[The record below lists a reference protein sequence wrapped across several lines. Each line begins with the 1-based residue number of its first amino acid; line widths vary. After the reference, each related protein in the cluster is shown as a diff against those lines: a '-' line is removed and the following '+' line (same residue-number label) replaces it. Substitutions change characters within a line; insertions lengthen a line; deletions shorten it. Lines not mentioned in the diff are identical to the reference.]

1 MLYHL
6 EATNPL
12 EQCFE
17 KALSNNAH
25 AEAFYQ
31 QLSQA
36 KLFILSEGSED
47 APQAGDGAIAI
58 SIKQWYIPLEDG
70 SDHPFTPIFTSQIA
84 VDKAIEL
91 MKSEGT
97 EYHGVMELEAATIFQ
112 LLLQSGNDMALN
124 PNSNMSK
131 TLDEDEIRYMLLPDF
146 SLVEQRGAL
155 VILGKVFSDELP
167 IFAELKEILSNYKRV
182 QKAYL
187 IESNSLNFGRSCTD
201 HALCLVVQF
210 VDDNTDDLSRI
221 RADVDR
227 MQRKMDPNSW
237 EVKVHQMRADV
248 QEPLGQFCVEKAEP
262 FYRQSLFAK
271 MKRWFA

>member
-17 KALSNNAH
+17 KALSNNAY

-70 SDHPFTPIFTSQIA
+70 SDHPFTPIFTSQTA

-167 IFAELKEILSNYKRV
+167 IFAELKEILSNYQRV

-187 IESNSLNFGRSCTD
+187 IESNSLNFSRSCTD
-201 HALCLVVQF
+201 HALCLMVQF
-210 VDDNTDDLSRI
+210 VADNADDLSRV

-237 EVKVHQMRADV
+237 EVKVHQIRADV
-248 QEPLGQFCVEKAEP
+248 QEPLGQFCVEKAKP
-262 FYRQSLFAK
+262 FYSQSLFAK

>member
-17 KALSNNAH
+17 KALSNNAY

-70 SDHPFTPIFTSQIA
+70 SDHPFTPIFTSQTA

-167 IFAELKEILSNYKRV
+167 IFAELKEILSNYQRV

-187 IESNSLNFGRSCTD
+187 IESNSLNFSRSCTD
-201 HALCLVVQF
+201 HALCLMVQF
-210 VDDNTDDLSRI
+210 VADNADDLSRV

-248 QEPLGQFCVEKAEP
+248 QEPLGQFCVEKAKP
-262 FYRQSLFAK
+262 FYSQSLFAK

>member
-17 KALSNNAH
+17 KALSNNAY

-97 EYHGVMELEAATIFQ
+97 DYHGVMELEAATIFQ

-167 IFAELKEILSNYKRV
+167 IFAELKEILSNYQRV

-187 IESNSLNFGRSCTD
+187 IESNSLNFSRSCTD
-201 HALCLVVQF
+201 HALCLMVQF
-210 VDDNTDDLSRI
+210 VADNADDLSRV

-237 EVKVHQMRADV
+237 EVKVHQIRADV
-248 QEPLGQFCVEKAEP
+248 QEPLGQFCVEKAKP
-262 FYRQSLFAK
+262 FYSQSLFAK
-271 MKRWFA
+271 MKRWFG

>member
-17 KALSNNAH
+17 KALSNNAY

-97 EYHGVMELEAATIFQ
+97 DYHGVMELEAATIFQ

-167 IFAELKEILSNYKRV
+167 IFAELKEILSNYQRV

-187 IESNSLNFGRSCTD
+187 IESNSLNFSRSCTD
-201 HALCLVVQF
+201 HALCLMVQF
-210 VDDNTDDLSRI
+210 VADNADDLSRV

-248 QEPLGQFCVEKAEP
+248 QEPLGQFCVEKAKP

-271 MKRWFA
+271 MKRWFG

>member
-17 KALSNNAH
+17 KALSNNAY

-70 SDHPFTPIFTSQIA
+70 SDHPFTPIFTSQTA

-167 IFAELKEILSNYKRV
+167 IFVELKEILSNYQRV

-187 IESNSLNFGRSCTD
+187 IESNSLNFSRSCTD
-201 HALCLVVQF
+201 HALCLMVQF
-210 VDDNTDDLSRI
+210 VADNADDLSRV

-248 QEPLGQFCVEKAEP
+248 QEPLGQFCVEKAKP
-262 FYRQSLFAK
+262 FYSQSLFAK

>member
-17 KALSNNAH
+17 KALSNNAY

-70 SDHPFTPIFTSQIA
+70 SDHPFTPIFTSQTA

-97 EYHGVMELEAATIFQ
+97 DYHGVMELEAATIFQ

-167 IFAELKEILSNYKRV
+167 IFVELKEILSNYQRV

-187 IESNSLNFGRSCTD
+187 IESNSLNFSRSCTD
-201 HALCLVVQF
+201 HALCLMVQF
-210 VDDNTDDLSRI
+210 VADNADDLSRV

-248 QEPLGQFCVEKAEP
+248 QEPLGQFCVEKAKP
-262 FYRQSLFAK
+262 FYSQSLFAK

>member
-17 KALSNNAH
+17 KALSNNAY

-70 SDHPFTPIFTSQIA
+70 SDHPFTPIFTSQTA

-167 IFAELKEILSNYKRV
+167 IFAELKEILSNYQRV

-187 IESNSLNFGRSCTD
+187 IESNSLNFSRSCTD
-201 HALCLVVQF
+201 HALCLMVQF
-210 VDDNTDDLSRI
+210 VADDADDLSRV

-248 QEPLGQFCVEKAEP
+248 QEPLGQFCVEKAKP
-262 FYRQSLFAK
+262 FYSQSLFAK
-271 MKRWFA
+271 MKRWFG

>member
-17 KALSNNAH
+17 KALSNNAY

-146 SLVEQRGAL
+146 LWLNKGANWL
-155 VILGKVFSDELP
+155 FWAKSSVMNCPFL
-167 IFAELKEILSNYKRV
+167 
-182 QKAYL
+182 
-187 IESNSLNFGRSCTD
+187 RS
-201 HALCLVVQF
+201 
-210 VDDNTDDLSRI
+210 
-221 RADVDR
+221 
-227 MQRKMDPNSW
+227 
-237 EVKVHQMRADV
+237 
-248 QEPLGQFCVEKAEP
+248 
-262 FYRQSLFAK
+262 
-271 MKRWFA
+271 

>member
-17 KALSNNAH
+17 KALSNNAY

-70 SDHPFTPIFTSQIA
+70 SDHPFTPIFTSQTA

-97 EYHGVMELEAATIFQ
+97 DYHGVMELEAATIFQ

-167 IFAELKEILSNYKRV
+167 IFVELKEILSNYQRV

-187 IESNSLNFGRSCTD
+187 IESNSLNFSRSCTD
-201 HALCLVVQF
+201 HALCLMVQF
-210 VDDNTDDLSRI
+210 VADNADDLSRV

-248 QEPLGQFCVEKAEP
+248 QEPLGQFCVEKAKP
-262 FYRQSLFAK
+262 FYSQSLFAK
-271 MKRWFA
+271 MKRWFG

>member
-17 KALSNNAH
+17 KALSNNAY

-70 SDHPFTPIFTSQIA
+70 SDHPFTPIFTSQTA

-167 IFAELKEILSNYKRV
+167 IFVELKEILSNYQRV

-187 IESNSLNFGRSCTD
+187 IESNSLNFNRSCTD
-201 HALCLVVQF
+201 HALCLMVQF
-210 VDDNTDDLSRI
+210 VADNADDLSRV

-248 QEPLGQFCVEKAEP
+248 QEPLGQFCVGKAKP

>member
-17 KALSNNAH
+17 KALSNNAY

-70 SDHPFTPIFTSQIA
+70 SDHPFTPIFTSQTA

-155 VILGKVFSDELP
+155 VILGKVFSEELP

-187 IESNSLNFGRSCTD
+187 IESNSLNFRRSCTD
-201 HALCLVVQF
+201 HALCLMVQF
-210 VDDNTDDLSRI
+210 VADDADDLSRI
-221 RADVDR
+221 KADVDR

-248 QEPLGQFCVEKAEP
+248 QEPLGQFCVEKAKP
-262 FYRQSLFAK
+262 FYSQSLFAK